1 MNNDDAL
8 RYPVGKHIRQESYTH
23 ADILS
28 CIERIESLPAKV
40 EAIVATLSQKQLQL
54 PYRDGGWT
62 ALQVIHHLPDSHLN
76 AYVRVKL
83 MLTEDTPTIKPYNE
97 AAWATTPE
105 NAADPAVSLN
115 LLKAVHVK
123 WVALMRSI
131 PTTDFGRQYFHPDSK
146 KQVRLDQAIA
156 MYAWHGEHHLGHLK
170 IVAAK

>member
-1 MNNDDAL
+1 MSSDDAL
-8 RYPVGKHIRQESYTH
+8 RYPIGKHSWKDSYTQQ
-23 ADILS
+23 DVSS
-28 CIERIESLPAKV
+28 CIDRIEALPAKI
-40 EAIVATLSQKQLQL
+40 EAVVNTLSSKQLQL

-97 AAWATTPE
+97 TAWALTPE
-105 NAADPAVSLN
+105 NSADPAISVN
-115 LLKAVHVK
+115 LLKAVHAK
-123 WVALMRSI
+123 WVTLMRSI
-131 PTTDFGRQYFHPDSK
+131 PEMAFNRQYYHPESK